1 MSQAHGLNAPPG
13 GSPVRAAQYVRMST
27 EHQRY
32 STENQASAI
41 ADYAKAH
48 GIEIV
53 RTYEDAGKSG
63 LTLKGRPGLRTLLND
78 VQGTGLNFEVILVYD
93 VSRWGRFPD
102 PDEAASY
109 VHACK
114 RRGVAIIYC
123 AEPFQNDGSLPSA
136 IMIGLKRGMAAEY
149 SRELSVKVFRGA
161 CTIVQHGFRQGGT
174 AGYGLRRQLLDEQH
188 NPKELLTRGQQKSI
202 QTDRVVLVPG
212 PLVERQVVQRIYDL
226 FLKGSPERVIAAI
239 LNRENIA
246 SETGR
251 PWSRGVV
258 HQILTNEKYIG
269 NNVYNRTS
277 FKLKAQHVRNPP
289 QEWVRKAGAFEAIV
303 PVHQFLQVR
312 QIIAERSHHYDDDQL
327 LTMLRRLLSKHGV
340 LSGLMIDEEEALP
353 SSSAFRSRF
362 GSLLRA
368 YKLVGYTP
376 ARDYAYLEINR
387 ALREMHPTI
396 VQHMG
401 RQIESAGGHVQPLGN
416 TGLLLVNG
424 EFTASLVIAPC
435 KPTPGGAMRWRIRFD
450 TGLQPDVT
458 LVTRLDLENR
468 VPYDYYVFPSLDFS
482 QSEEPRFANNG
493 LWLDLYR
500 TDDLQNFYHMA
511 GRAPLK
517 ESA

>member
-1 MSQAHGLNAPPG
+1 
-13 GSPVRAAQYVRMST
+13 MST

-41 ADYAKAH
+41 ADYANAH

-63 LTLKGRPGLRTLLND
+63 LTLKGRPGLRTLLDD
-78 VQGTGLNFEVILVYD
+78 VQGPGLDFEVILVYD

-114 RRGVAIIYC
+114 RRGVAIVYC

-161 CTIVQHGFRQGGT
+161 CNIVQHGFRQGGT
-174 AGYGLRRQLLDEQH
+174 AGYGLRRQLLDEQR
-188 NPKELLTRGQQKSI
+188 NPKDLLTRGQQKSI

-212 PLVERQVVQRIYDL
+212 PLDELHVVQRIYDL
-226 FLKGSPERVIAAI
+226 FLKGSPERVIAAV
-239 LNRENIA
+239 LNRESIA

-277 FKLKAQHVRNPP
+277 FKLKAQHVKNPP
-289 QEWVRKAGAFEAIV
+289 EEWVRKVDAFEAIV
-303 PVHQFLQVR
+303 PMEQFLRVR
-312 QIIAERSHHYDDDQL
+312 QIIAERSHHYGDDQL
-327 LTMLRRLLSKHGV
+327 LSMLRQVLSKHGV

-396 VQHMG
+396 VRHMS
-401 RQIESAGGHVQPLGN
+401 RQIQEAGGHVQPHGN
-416 TGLLLVNG
+416 TGLMMVNG
-424 EFTASLVIAPC
+424 EFTASLVVAPC
-435 KPTPGGAMRWRIRFD
+435 KLTPAGAMRWRIRFD

-458 LVTRLDLENR
+458 LVTRLDPDNR

-482 QSEEPRFANNG
+482 QSQEPRLTNNG

-511 GRAPLK
+511 GRTPLK